1 MMRAEEG
8 HPGLQARPLSIHTTA
23 YRNTL
28 LGTTEKQRQG
38 NSLNQSKCHVPTRK
52 SRNKVSD
59 IHVPT
64 IFNR

>member
-38 NSLNQSKCHVPTRK
+38 KQFK
-52 SRNKVSD
+52 SEQMPRSNKKK
-59 IHVPT
+59 
-64 IFNR
+64 